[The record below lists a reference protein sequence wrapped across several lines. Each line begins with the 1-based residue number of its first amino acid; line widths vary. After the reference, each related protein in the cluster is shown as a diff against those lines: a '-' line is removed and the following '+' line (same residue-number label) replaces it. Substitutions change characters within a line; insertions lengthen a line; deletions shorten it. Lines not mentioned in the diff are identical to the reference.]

1 MPQYAYASVGVS
13 LTEFMAGKNP
23 TTQPGVQV
31 PYYTSF
37 AEAMANVEYEFDG
50 KDSAS
55 CVMMFEVS
63 EVKTKLTPSPNPT
76 ILGRGT
82 INPQHIVDAMIQVKR
97 PGQDEPMYIDAG
109 KCDWDKARSTIQL
122 IQDRNEDRH
131 KLEVYHDFMKT
142 ALTWNDRHVSDIANH
157 IFQGYVR
164 QQIVNTP
171 FGTPTDIN
179 AATHM
184 HMYNEFVKAY
194 QQASSLTEQARIV
207 TSMEA
212 AYKVIEPFVRTT
224 EMRHENI
231 YGLTPEQP
239 DVSTAEAFYN
249 EQLHQPLDSEG
260 VFSHQEANL
269 YAALQ
274 LSVIPNTNLRD
285 LREIATNA
293 FNAKLCAI
301 AVENPEKF
309 FDAKDITTAVA
320 YAWQE
325 MQKHVPHYDLELQ
338 ALAMQGA
345 NRALLVAIKAGATP
359 EEITAE
365 PNITLKTDVGANETP
380 GNPNDGV
387 PALDDLDDL
396 DTPDDH

>member
-1 MPQYAYASVGVS
+1 MSEYAYSSVGIS
-13 LTEFMAGKNP
+13 LTEFMEGKNP

-50 KDSAS
+50 KNSAS
-55 CVMMFEVS
+55 CVMMFDVS
-63 EVKTKLTPSPNPT
+63 DVKTKLTPSQNPT

-82 INPQHIVDAMIQVKR
+82 INPQHIVDAMIQIKQ
-97 PGQDEPMYIDAG
+97 PGQGEPMYVAAG
-109 KCDWDKARSTIQL
+109 KCDWDQARSTIQL
-122 IQDRNEDRH
+122 MQDRNEDRR

-142 ALTWNDRHVSDIANH
+142 ALTWDDRHVSALAHHMFED
-157 IFQGYVR
+157 YVR
-164 QQIVNTP
+164 QATANTSFAYKNQVNQA
-171 FGTPTDIN
+171 IY
-179 AATHM
+179 M
-184 HMYNEFVKAY
+184 HMSHEFTKAY
-194 QQASSLTEQARIV
+194 RQTTALTEQARIIA
-207 TSMEA
+207 SLEA
-212 AYKVIEPFVRTT
+212 AHKVIEPFVRTT
-224 EMRHENI
+224 EMRHEDI
-231 YGLTPEQP
+231 YGLRLEQP

-249 EQLHQPLDSEG
+249 EQLRQPLDAEG
-260 VFSHQEANL
+260 VFGQQQANL

-274 LSVIPNTNLRD
+274 LSVIPNNVHN

-293 FNAKLCAI
+293 FNDKLCAI

-325 MQKHVPHYDLELQ
+325 MQKHVPQNDFELQ
-338 ALAMQGA
+338 AITIQGA
-345 NRALLVAIKAGATP
+345 NKALITALKYGATP
-359 EEITAE
+359 EEITAA
-365 PNITLKTDVGANETP
+365 PDITLKTDVGANETP

>member
-1 MPQYAYASVGVS
+1 MSEYAYASVGVS

-82 INPQHIVDAMIQVKR
+82 INPQHIMDAMIQVKQ

-109 KCDWDKARSTIQL
+109 KCDWDKARSTIQI
-122 IQDRNEDRH
+122 IQDRKEDKH

-142 ALTWNDRHVSDIANH
+142 ALTWNDRHVSPLANH
-157 IFQGYVR
+157 MFEDYVR
-164 QQIVNTP
+164 QATANTSFNYKNQVNQ
-171 FGTPTDIN
+171 
-179 AATHM
+179 AVYM
-184 HMYNEFVKAY
+184 HMSHEFTKAY
-194 QQASSLTEQARIV
+194 RQTTALTEQARIIA
-207 TSMEA
+207 SLEA

-224 EMRHENI
+224 EMRHEDI
-231 YGLTPEQP
+231 YGFVPEQP
-239 DVSTAEAFYN
+239 KVSTAEAFYN
-249 EQLHQPLDSEG
+249 EQLRQPLDAEG
-260 VFSHQEANL
+260 VFGQQQANL

-274 LSVIPNTNLRD
+274 LSVIPNTPLRD

-293 FNAKLCAI
+293 FNDKLCAI

-325 MQKHVPHYDLELQ
+325 MQKHVPQNDLELQ

-345 NRALLVAIKAGATP
+345 NQALIVAMKAGATP
-359 EEITAE
+359 EEITAA
-365 PNITLKTDVGANETP
+365 PDITLKTDVGANETP